1 MKRRGSLT
9 LLVPVL
15 GLGLLLAGGIAGC
28 SSRPDTEGAAA
39 GESVRLT
46 YVREQQIDRDLITLV
61 REQPDRV
68 VLEFPGQPVNLSEL
82 PPDLARL
89 LDVSARHGSG
99 IRLVAWDESV
109 RERSLGMLEIK
120 AAVEGA
126 RYLRSLYAM
135 SQQEMQRRRERRLG
149 EYDMDL
155 LFDPHTGNL
164 VYLRMERATGPRD

>member
-1 MKRRGSLT
+1 MMRRGWGPACA
-9 LLVPVL
+9 V
-15 GLGLLLAGGIAGC
+15 LLLALLGSVSGC
-28 SSRPDTEGAAA
+28 SSRPDAPGAAA
-39 GESVRLT
+39 GEAVRLT
-46 YVREQQIDRDLITLV
+46 YVREQQFDHDMIALV
-61 REQPDRV
+61 REQPERV
-68 VLEFPGQPVNLSEL
+68 VVEFPGQPVNLSTL

-89 LDVSARHGSG
+89 LDLSAQHGSG

-149 EYDMDL
+149 DYDVDL
-155 LFDPHTGNL
+155 LFDPHSGNL
-164 VYLRMERATGPRD
+164 VYLRFERSAP